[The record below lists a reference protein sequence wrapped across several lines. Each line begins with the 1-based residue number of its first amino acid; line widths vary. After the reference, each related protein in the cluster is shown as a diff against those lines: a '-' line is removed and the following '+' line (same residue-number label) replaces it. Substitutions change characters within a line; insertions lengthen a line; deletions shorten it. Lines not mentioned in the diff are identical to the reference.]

1 MAGVQNFPGIIMQMI
16 LSYILILVVNRFGV
30 DYSVANSATSKL
42 NHISLSGF
50 QKSPQV
56 WKEHNRRE
64 VGLGSRR
71 GDILRV
77 RLSVPAIDSLKR
89 LLDAKIA
96 SESHCHRTANI

>member
-1 MAGVQNFPGIIMQMI
+1 MQMI
-16 LSYILILVVNRFGV
+16 LSYILILVVNIFGV
-30 DYSVANSATSKL
+30 DYSVANSGTSQL
-42 NHISLSGF
+42 NHIYLCLGF

-77 RLSVPAIDSLKR
+77 RLFVPPIDSLKR